1 METDAFAFAIA
12 MTTNFTRHR
21 YRAFLFNLA
30 AAAGMYV
37 ATGATPNAANA
48 EVPLGVYAGAGCGGA
63 NKLLEFQAWLGRKPD
78 RVLEFM
84 TWQTM
89 VENSPWSMNCWKAAG
104 ITSIAYSL
112 PMLPED
118 GSATLAQGAAGKF
131 DDVFKNFATTLVA
144 RGYPTAVIRI
154 GWEFNGE
161 WYPWAASKDP
171 QSWIAYWRR
180 IVTTMR
186 SVPGAKFKFDW
197 CPGNGWTTF
206 LAQDAYPGDAYVDFI
221 GMDVYNQSWNPKA
234 TTPELRWHD
243 QVHQRHGLKW
253 HAEFAAAHGKP
264 MSFPEWG
271 TGTRADGH
279 GSGDDPLFIEQMAEW
294 IVTHNT
300 AYHNY
305 WDYSAPIYSG
315 KISDGSQ
322 PKSAAAFLKKFK
334 LPRPKAPVLDGAR

>member
-1 METDAFAFAIA
+1 MNA
-12 MTTNFTRHR
+12 MTALDLVRSR
-21 YRAFLFNLA
+21 PRRLFAKLSVLLTLTW
-30 AAAGMYV
+30 AGLIAPGV
-37 ATGATPNAANA
+37 ASA
-48 EVPLGVYAGAGCGGA
+48 EVPLGVYVGAGCGGA
-63 NKLLEFQAWLGRKPD
+63 DRLVKFQAWLGRKPD

-84 TWQTM
+84 TWQTL
-89 VENSPWSMNCWKAAG
+89 VESSTWSMSCWKGADVQW
-104 ITSIAYSL
+104 ITYSL

-118 GSATLAQGAAGKF
+118 GSATLAQGAAGHF
-131 DDVFKNFATTLVA
+131 DEVFRNFATTLVA
-144 RGYPTAVIRI
+144 RGYPHAVIRI

-161 WYPWAASKDP
+161 WYSWAASKDP
-171 QSWIAYWRR
+171 QSWIRYWRR

-206 LAQDAYPGDAYVDFI
+206 LAQDAYPGDEYVDII

-264 MSFPEWG
+264 LSFPEWG
-271 TGTRADGH
+271 TGIRSDGH
-279 GSGDDPLFIEQMAEW
+279 GSGDDPLFIEQMSEW
-294 IVTHNT
+294 IFTHNV

-305 WDYSAPIYSG
+305 WDYSEPIFKG
-315 KISDGSQ
+315 RISDGSQ
-322 PKSAAAFLKKFK
+322 PKAAAAFLRKFK
-334 LPRPKAPVLDGAR
+334 LPRPKAPVLGDAR